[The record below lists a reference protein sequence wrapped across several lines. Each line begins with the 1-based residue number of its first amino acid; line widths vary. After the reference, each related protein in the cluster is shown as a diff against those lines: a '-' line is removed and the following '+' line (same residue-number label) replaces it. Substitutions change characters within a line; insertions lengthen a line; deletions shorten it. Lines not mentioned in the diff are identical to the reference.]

1 MSMKPNEKHSIE
13 DVLSE
18 DKIIDILK
26 NVQSGPITYSKVK
39 LILDIHIH
47 NYYNKLF
54 SPSISLLLR
63 AINY

>member
-13 DVLSE
+13 DALSE

-39 LILDIHIH
+39 LIYIHTTITINH
-47 NYYNKLF
+47 F
-54 SPSISLLLR
+54 PLLLV
-63 AINY
+63 YY